1 MPDQNGDGNKISVLV
16 AEDQDLLRS
25 SLLELIA
32 TDPRLDPTGEA
43 RDGREAVAAASRLR
57 PDVVLMDIRMPI
69 MDGLDATH
77 AICAALPRTKV
88 VILTTFDLD
97 EYVYE
102 ALRAGATGFLLKN
115 AGTEEILRAVHIAH
129 EGNAMLAP
137 EVTRRMI
144 AGLAA
149 GKARP
154 RPERLAGLSERER
167 DVVAAIVRGL
177 SNDEIAAALFLSRAT
192 VKTYLSRLFLK
203 LGVRDR
209 TQLVILAYES
219 GFVDAQRKANNA
231 PVAQQRANDAPPAQ
245 RPNGR

>member
-1 MPDQNGDGNKISVLV
+1 MPDQRIKVLV
-16 AEDQDLLRS
+16 AEDQPLLRA
-25 SLLELIA
+25 SLMELVA
-32 TDPRLDPTGEA
+32 GDPRLDAAAEA
-43 RDGREAVAAASRLR
+43 RDGRQAVEAARRVR
-57 PDVVLMDIRMPI
+57 PDVVLMDIRMPV
-69 MDGLDATH
+69 MDGLEATR
-77 AICAALPRTKV
+77 AICAAHPGTKV

-115 AGTEEILRAVHIAH
+115 AGTDEILRAVHIAY

-137 EVTRRMI
+137 EVTKRMI

-149 GKARP
+149 RRTHPGPDRMAM
-154 RPERLAGLSERER
+154 LSDRER

-177 SNDEIAAALFLSRAT
+177 SNEEIAAALFLSRAT

-209 TQLVILAYES
+209 TQLVILAYET
-219 GFVDAQRKANNA
+219 GFVDSLRSL
-231 PVAQQRANDAPPAQ
+231 
-245 RPNGR
+245 

>member
-1 MPDQNGDGNKISVLV
+1 MSEPIRVLV
-16 AEDQDLLRS
+16 AEDQELLRA
-25 SLLELIA
+25 SLVELVA
-32 TDPRLDPTGEA
+32 GEPGLSAAGEA
-43 RDGREAVAAASRLR
+43 RDGREAVEAATRLR
-57 PDVVLMDIRMPI
+57 PDVVLMDIRMPV
-69 MDGLDATH
+69 MDGLDATR
-77 AICAALPRTKV
+77 AICAARPEVKV

-102 ALRAGATGFLLKN
+102 ALRAGACGFLLKN
-115 AGTEEILRAVHIAH
+115 AGTDEILRAVRIAH

-144 AGLAA
+144 ADLAA
-149 GKARP
+149 KTAP
-154 RPERLAGLSERER
+154 RPAALTGLTERER

-177 SNDEIAAALFLSRAT
+177 SNEEIAAALFLSRAT

-219 GFVDAQRKANNA
+219 GFVDGLR
-231 PVAQQRANDAPPAQ
+231 
-245 RPNGR
+245 